1 MLVRQVSKS
10 AGGLVKA
17 QLSGPL
23 CRAPDPVGLWWAQ
36 DCAFLTSS
44 QLMLMLLIQGPL
56 FGNNC
61 YSEQQLITA
70 LNGEV
75 RWSELCA
82 YCLFWPVW
90 RADTSVRRCVRK
102 GICGKRNW
110 LKEWIYVQWWDLIQ
124 NVSFFTHLAEGT
136 KEGEPHDPCSSQEN
150 RGMSKGL

>member
-102 GICGKRNW
+102 GICGKRNL
-110 LKEWIYVQWWDLIQ
+110 LKELIYVQWWDLIQ